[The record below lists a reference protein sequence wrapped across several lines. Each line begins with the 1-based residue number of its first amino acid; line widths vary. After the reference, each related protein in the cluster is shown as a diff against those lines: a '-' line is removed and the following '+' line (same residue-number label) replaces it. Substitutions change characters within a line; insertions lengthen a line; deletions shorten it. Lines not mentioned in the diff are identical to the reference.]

1 MIVVEMGFVLLVAA
15 GVLLFLA
22 PLVLKA
28 WEAYCGWVFR
38 DKTKG

>member
-1 MIVVEMGFVLLVAA
+1 MVVLETGFAIAAVAV
-15 GVLLFLA
+15 VLLFVA